1 MKLCLCLAAG
11 WVVLAGCASAADD
24 SKVGHLDF
32 YDWIDVRRG
41 EYASALDMGS
51 EGRQRLAVLTYQL
64 KSEIDK
70 RYDSIVE
77 RAGSE
82 QDPVRRELAVSA
94 LGFSQRPE
102 AVAHLEPRLA
112 DPDPKVRGSAAAAIG
127 FLNPPN
133 PPTDKIAVLLTEP
146 DLYNR
151 LAGLFALKILA
162 KPGQNPEWGKRV
174 MELARDDASYEI
186 RNEAVLL
193 LGKLRLDAAVDL
205 LARTSLMDDSV
216 LVRRSAALALHSFG
230 PKAEKAVP
238 YLIERLKDPE
248 TGVVEAAHF
257 ALKNI
262 TQRGEADRQY
272 SSWSDWYS
280 EQARVL
286 EYVCPKDG
294 TKGSAAGPCPTC
306 GLLMEPRAIAG
317 AEFACPDHP
326 EVVSPKTGK
335 CNKCQK
341 DLVPRKK
348 EPSK

>member
-1 MKLCLCLAAG
+1 MRYRLL
-11 WVVLAGCASAADD
+11 VLSALGLLSACASAADD

-41 EYASALDMGS
+41 EYASALDMGT
-51 EGRQRLAVLTYQL
+51 EGRQRLALLTYQL
-64 KSEIDK
+64 KAEIDK
-70 RYDSIVE
+70 RYDSIVG
-77 RAGSE
+77 RADSE
-82 QDPVRRELAVSA
+82 KDPVRRELAVSA

-112 DPDPKVRGSAAAAIG
+112 DPDPTVRGTAAAAIG

-133 PPTDKIAVLLTEP
+133 PPVDKIAALLLEP
-146 DLYNR
+146 DMYDR
-151 LAGLFALKILA
+151 QAALFALKILA

-174 MELARDDASYEI
+174 MELARDDARYEI
-186 RNEAVLL
+186 RNEAVLV
-193 LGKLRLDAAVDL
+193 LGSLKLEAAVDL
-205 LARTSLMDDSV
+205 LARTSLVDESV

-257 ALKNI
+257 ALKGI

-280 EQARVL
+280 EQSRVL

-306 GLLMEPRAIAG
+306 GLLMEPRAIPG
-317 AEFACPDHP
+317 AEFECPVHP
-326 EVVSPKTGK
+326 EVVSPKAGK
-335 CNKCQK
+335 CPKCQK
-341 DLVPRKK
+341 DLIPRKK